1 MLGAARHVDFRVPD
15 EAGQR
20 AADKGAGVAGG
31 GDVRIVQHG
40 VAMAAQPA
48 VVAGLGLAKE
58 GNELRA
64 LLGRELPGATEPK
77 ACKRRAYRLDIDR
90 VNHDRM
96 IDCERDRTRPT
107 TYPSPRFH
115 G

>member
-40 VAMAAQPA
+40 VAMAAEPA

-58 GNELRA
+58 GNEPRA
-64 LLGRELPGATEPK
+64 LCRRELAGRTQPE
-77 ACKRRAYRLDIDR
+77 ACKGRAHRLDIDR
-90 VNHDRM
+90 VSHHGM
-96 IDCERDRTRPT
+96 INRERT
-107 TYPSPRFH
+107 
-115 G
+115 